1 METRKKRLLVFE
13 DIEHP
18 VLKVVSKRWGA
29 ELAMDDRLP
38 EATRRVRSGKGVSP
52 SPVRVGS
59 GEGALPL
66 PRKFFECCPW
76 EWCILVHFLCYFLQA
91 TGIIIIQNTVLRF
104 AVRQ

>member
-1 METRKKRLLVFE
+1 VEERSTHADQTSNNLLSPNHKCTVETRKKRLLVFE

-59 GEGALPL
+59 GEGALP
-66 PRKFFECCPW
+66 PPQKFF
-76 EWCILVHFLCYFLQA
+76 
-91 TGIIIIQNTVLRF
+91 
-104 AVRQ
+104 